1 MLPLEVHSHYS
12 LLRGT
17 LSPKHLCDF
26 LITKG
31 YKQFAIADTNNL
43 YGMVFLYQTA
53 LERGLDMIIG
63 ATLNDYHK
71 HKAVLLVKNDQGYA
85 NLCRLITQRHAD
97 PNFDLMKALIGRL
110 EGLVMLTPDRDLL
123 LSYRSED
130 TYVSLESGSYSL
142 YRWAKAEGLSTVANI
157 PAYMGSARGHQ
168 LHRIMRAIDLNTK
181 LSRLPKD
188 ALIPLDNY
196 LHSRS
201 ETLDVL
207 PFAEDALER
216 TLEVAAK
223 CQWRPPLG
231 NFIFPESDDSR
242 DFQELK
248 NRVYLGAQERYG
260 NMTDRI
266 RDRIEHELQTV
277 KEKHFSNYFLIVEDI
292 VKQSP
297 ITCGRGSAAA
307 SIVAYTLK
315 ITHVDPIKHNLF
327 FERFLSPGRTDPPD
341 IDIDFPWDTRD
352 EVLDYTFQTYG
363 DSHSAMI
370 CNHVTFK
377 ARAAIREVAK
387 VYGLTES
394 EIGIVTKRL
403 SHLWYVTDPF
413 QQLSSN
419 PLLSDLDLQDPWP
432 EIIRNGFYLAG
443 FPRYLSVHPGG
454 VVLTPNEISSYVPIQ
469 RAPKGVQIIQWEK
482 DQAEDYGLV
491 KIDLLGNRSLAVIRD
506 ILADVNEHYGVD
518 IPYWKLNPLEDLRTQ
533 ELIRTAR
540 TMGCFY
546 VESPATRQLLS
557 KMQTGDYE
565 NLVIASSIIRP
576 AANKWIREFVRRLHG
591 GEYDP
596 LHPLLDETLKE
607 TYGIMVYQEDVT
619 RVAMR
624 MAGFDADEGNE
635 LRKVMSKKHKEAK
648 LRDYCHKFVTG
659 ARNNGVADS
668 IIETLWEMIMS
679 FSGYS
684 FCKPHSAS
692 YALVSFKSA
701 YLKAH
706 YPAEFMASVMSN
718 LGGYY
723 STFGYYSEARR
734 LGLKVLLPNIN
745 ASEIRHTGMNDWVQI
760 GFMQLKGIKQTAL
773 EYIIAER
780 ESNGRFTSF
789 ELFLRRMP
797 ELDQAD
803 VRILIKA
810 GCFDGVEGMEA
821 RPRLMWQLYQA
832 RARQQR
838 RDKPVSLLDL
848 NDHDSYYIPDT
859 GSYSLKTM
867 LMHESDVMGF
877 LISRHPLSLYEKLLQ
892 NLAYVRACDLKKYI
906 GKEVPVIGW
915 LITGKVVHTKNDE
928 PMEFISFE
936 DTTAIYETVFFP
948 KVYRQFCRML
958 SNARPYLLRGL
969 VEEDYG
975 AISLTVKHIEFLDKV
990 RIPRQIGPAKPRML
1004 PQATRNVRKALP
1016 PPNSPSH

>member
-1 MLPLEVHSHYS
+1 MIPLEVHSHYS
-12 LLRGT
+12 MLRGT
-17 LSPKHLCDF
+17 LSPRHLCDF
-26 LITKG
+26 LIKKG
-31 YKQFAIADTNNL
+31 YSQFAIADTNNL

-53 LERGLDMIIG
+53 RERGLDMIIG
-63 ATLNDYHK
+63 VTLTDHHK
-71 HKAVLLVKNDQGYA
+71 RKAVLLVKDGQGYA
-85 NLCRLITQRHAD
+85 HLSRLITQRHAEAE
-97 PNFDLMKALIGRL
+97 FDLISALRGRL
-110 EGLVMLTPDRDLL
+110 EGLVMLTPDRTLL
-123 LSYRSED
+123 EAYRGAD
-130 TYVSLESGSYSL
+130 VYVSLESGSYSL
-142 YRWAKAEGLSTVANI
+142 YRWAKAEKLPTVANI

-181 LSRLPKD
+181 LSRLPENE
-188 ALIPLDNY
+188 LIPLDNY
-196 LHSRS
+196 LHSR
-201 ETLDVL
+201 EEALTVL
-207 PFAEDALER
+207 PFAEDAMDR
-216 TLEVAAK
+216 TLEIAAK
-223 CQWRPPLG
+223 CRWRPDLD
-231 NFIFPESDDSR
+231 NFIFPESNDNR
-242 DFQELK
+242 DYQELK
-248 NRVYLGAQERYG
+248 NKVYLGAQERYG
-260 NMTDRI
+260 NITDRV
-266 RDRIEHELQTV
+266 RDRIEHELKTV
-277 KEKHFSNYFLIVEDI
+277 KQKHFSNYFLTVQDI
-292 VKQSP
+292 VAQSP

-307 SIVAYTLK
+307 SIVAYCLK
-315 ITHVDPIKHNLF
+315 ITHVDPIRHNLF
-327 FERFLSPGRTDPPD
+327 FERFLSPGRQDPPD
-341 IDIDFPWDTRD
+341 IDVDFPWDTRD
-352 EVLDYTFQTYG
+352 EVLEYAFRTYG
-363 DSHSAMI
+363 DEHSAMI

-394 EIGIVTKRL
+394 EIGLVTKRL
-403 SHLWYVTDPF
+403 SHLWYVSDPF
-413 QQLSSN
+413 KELANN
-419 PLLSDLDLQDPWP
+419 PLLSDLDLRDPWP

-454 VVLTPNEISSYVPIQ
+454 IVLTPNEISTYVPVQ

-482 DQAEDYGLV
+482 DQAEDFGLV

-518 IPYWKLNPLEDLRTQ
+518 IPYWKLNPLEDLRTR
-533 ELIRTAR
+533 ELIRTAQ

-591 GEYDP
+591 GDYDP

-624 MAGFDADEGNE
+624 LAGFNADEGNE

-648 LRDYCHKFVTG
+648 LRDYCQKFITG
-659 ARNNGVADS
+659 ARKNGVADD

-760 GFMQLKGIKQTAL
+760 GFMQLKGIKQSGL
-773 EYIIAER
+773 EHVVAER

-789 ELFLRRMP
+789 SSFLRRMP
-797 ELDQAD
+797 ELDAAD

-810 GCFDGVEGMEA
+810 GCFDGVEGMAA
-821 RPRLMWQLYQA
+821 RPQLMWQLYQS
-832 RARQQR
+832 RSGHLR
-838 RDKPVSLLDL
+838 RGKPATLLNL
-848 NDHDSYYIPDT
+848 HEQDSYYIPDT
-859 GSYSLKTM
+859 GSYTEKTM
-867 LMHESDVMGF
+867 LIHEADVLGF
-877 LISRHPLSLYEKLLQ
+877 LVSRHPLSLYEKLLRY
-892 NLAYVRACDLKKYI
+892 LSFVRGCDLKDHI
-906 GKEVPVIGW
+906 GREVAVIGW
-915 LITGKVVHTKNDE
+915 LITGKVVHTKDDE

-948 KVYRQFCRML
+948 EVYRKFCRML

-969 VEEDYG
+969 VEEDFG
-975 AISLTVKHIEFLDKV
+975 AISLTVKQIEYLDKV
-990 RIPRQIGPAKPRML
+990 RVPRQLGGQQGQLPRGYDRL
-1004 PQATRNVRKALP
+1004 SLQ
-1016 PPNSPSH
+1016 

>member
-1 MLPLEVHSHYS
+1 MIPLEVHSHYS

-26 LITKG
+26 VVKKG
-31 YKQFAIADTNNL
+31 YTKFAIADTNNL

-53 LERGLDMIIG
+53 LERGLDMIVG
-63 ATLNDYHK
+63 ATLDDAQK
-71 HKAVLLVKNDQGYA
+71 RKSVLLVKDITGYS
-85 NLCRLITQRHAD
+85 NLCRLISQRHAEED
-97 PNFDLMKALIGRL
+97 FDLLKRLTGRL
-110 EGLVMLTPDRDLL
+110 EGLVMLTQDRDLL
-123 LSYRSED
+123 EAYRSRD
-130 TYVSLESGSYSL
+130 VYVSLESGSYSL
-142 YRWAKAEGLSTVANI
+142 YHWAREKGFPTVANI
-157 PAYMGSARGHQ
+157 PAYMGSPRGHQ
-168 LHRIMRAIDLNTK
+168 LHRIMRAINLNTK
-181 LSRLPKD
+181 LSRLPEEE
-188 ALIPLDNY
+188 LIPIDNY
-196 LHSRS
+196 LHSRA

-207 PFAEDALER
+207 PFAEEALDR
-216 TLEVAAK
+216 TREIAEK
-223 CQWRPPLG
+223 CRWRPPLD
-231 NFIFPESDDSR
+231 NFIFPDSNDSR
-242 DFQELK
+242 DYQELK

-260 NMTDRI
+260 NMTDHI
-266 RDRIEHELQTV
+266 RDRIEHELKTV
-277 KEKHFSNYFLIVEDI
+277 KEKRFSNYFLTVQDI

-315 ITHVDPIKHNLF
+315 ITHVDPIRHNLF
-327 FERFLSPGRTDPPD
+327 FERFLSPGRKDPPD
-341 IDIDFPWDTRD
+341 IDVDFPWDTRD
-352 EVLDYTFQTYG
+352 DVLQYTFDTYG

-387 VYGLTES
+387 VHGLTES

-403 SHLWYVTDPF
+403 SHLWYVSDPF
-413 QQLSSN
+413 EELASN
-419 PLLSDLDLQDPWP
+419 PLLSDLDLKDPWP

-443 FPRYLSVHPGG
+443 FPRHLSVHPGG
-454 VVLTPNEISSYVPIQ
+454 VVLTPQEIRSYVPIQ

-482 DQAEDYGLV
+482 DQAEDFGLI

-506 ILADVNEHYGVD
+506 ILADVHEHYGVD

-591 GEYDP
+591 GDYDP
-596 LHPLLDETLKE
+596 LHPLLDQTLKE

-619 RVAMR
+619 KVAMR
-624 MAGFDADEGNE
+624 LAGFSADEGNE

-648 LRDYCHKFVTG
+648 LRDYCEKFVSG
-659 ARNNGVADS
+659 ARKNGVEDS

-706 YPAEFMASVMSN
+706 YPAEFIASVMTN

-734 LGLKVLLPNIN
+734 LGLKVLLPSIN
-745 ASEIRHTGMNDWVQI
+745 NSEIRHTGLNDWVQI
-760 GFMQLKGIKQTAL
+760 GFMQLKGIKRAAL
-773 EYIIAER
+773 EYIVAER
-780 ESNGRFTSF
+780 ESNGRFLSF
-789 ELFLRRMP
+789 ETFLRRMP
-797 ELDQAD
+797 ELDQSD

-810 GCFDGVEGMEA
+810 GAFDGVEGMEA
-821 RPRLMWQLYQA
+821 RPKLMWQLYQA
-832 RARQQR
+832 RASQR
-838 RDKPVSLLDL
+838 RREKPASLLDL
-848 NDHDSYYIPDT
+848 NEQDSYYIPDT
-859 GSYSLKTM
+859 GAYSEKTM
-867 LMHESDVMGF
+867 LIHEADVLGF
-877 LISRHPLSLYEKLLQ
+877 LISRHPLSLYTKLLQ
-892 NLAYVRACDLKKYI
+892 HLSYVQACDLRKYV
-906 GKEVPVIGW
+906 GKEIPVIGW

-948 KVYRQFCRML
+948 EVYRKFCRML
-958 SNARPYLLRGL
+958 SNARPYLLHGL
-969 VEEDYG
+969 VEEDFG

-990 RIPRQIGPAKPRML
+990 KVARQIGR
-1004 PQATRNVRKALP
+1004 PQAKMLHHGSQKTLS
-1016 PPNSPSH
+1016 PPNPKTL

>member
-1 MLPLEVHSHYS
+1 MIPLEVHSHYS

-26 LITKG
+26 MIKKG
-31 YKQFAIADTNNL
+31 YTQFAIADTNNL
-43 YGMVFLYQTA
+43 YGMIFLYQTA
-53 LERGLDMIIG
+53 LERGLDMIVG
-63 ATLNDYHK
+63 ATLDDGQK
-71 HKAVLLVKNDQGYA
+71 RKVVLLVKDITGYS
-85 NLCRLITQRHAD
+85 NLCRLISQRHAEE
-97 PNFDLMKALIGRL
+97 NFDLLKGLTGCL
-110 EGLVMLTPDRDLL
+110 EGLVMLTQNRDLL
-123 LSYRSED
+123 EAYHSKD
-130 TYVSLESGSYSL
+130 VYVSLESGSYSL
-142 YRWAKAEGLSTVANI
+142 YHWARERGFPTIANL
-157 PAYMGSARGHQ
+157 PAYMGSPRGHQ
-168 LHRIMRAIDLNTK
+168 LHRIMRAINLNTK
-181 LSRLPKD
+181 LSRLPEEE
-188 ALIPLDNY
+188 LIPIDNY
-196 LHSRS
+196 LHSRA

-207 PFAEDALER
+207 PFAEEALDR
-216 TLEVAAK
+216 TLEIAAK
-223 CQWRPPLG
+223 CQWRPQLD
-231 NFIFPESDDSR
+231 NFIFPDSNDNR
-242 DFQELK
+242 DYQELK

-266 RDRIEHELQTV
+266 RDRIEHELKTV
-277 KEKHFSNYFLIVEDI
+277 KEKRFSNYFLTVQDI

-315 ITHVDPIKHNLF
+315 ITHVDPIRHNLF
-327 FERFLSPGRTDPPD
+327 FERFLSPGRKDPPD
-341 IDIDFPWDTRD
+341 IDVDFPWDTRD
-352 EVLDYTFQTYG
+352 DILQYTFDTYG

-403 SHLWYVTDPF
+403 SHLWYVSDPF
-413 QQLSSN
+413 EELANN
-419 PLLSDLDLQDPWP
+419 PLLSDLDLKDPWP

-454 VVLTPNEISSYVPIQ
+454 VVLTPQEIRSYVPIQ
-469 RAPKGVQIIQWEK
+469 HAPKGVQIIQWEK
-482 DQAEDYGLV
+482 DQAEDFGLV

-506 ILADVNEHYGVD
+506 ILADVHEHYGVD

-591 GEYDP
+591 GDYDP

-619 RVAMR
+619 KVAMR
-624 MAGFDADEGNE
+624 LAGFNADEGNE

-648 LRDYCHKFVTG
+648 LRDYCEKFVSG
-659 ARNNGVADS
+659 ARRNGVEDS
-668 IIETLWEMIMS
+668 VIETLWEMIMS

-706 YPAEFMASVMSN
+706 YPAEFIASVMTN

-734 LGLKVLLPNIN
+734 LGLKVLLPSIN
-745 ASEIRHTGMNDWVQI
+745 NSEIRHTGMNDWVQI
-760 GFMQLKGIKQTAL
+760 GFMQLKGIKRTAL

-780 ESNGRFTSF
+780 ESNGRFLSF
-789 ELFLRRMP
+789 ESFLRRMP
-797 ELDQAD
+797 ELDQSD

-810 GCFDGVEGMEA
+810 GSFDGVEGMEA
-821 RPRLMWQLYQA
+821 RPSLMWQLYQA
-832 RARQQR
+832 RASQQR
-838 RDKPVSLLDL
+838 RDKPASLLDL
-848 NDHDSYYIPDT
+848 NERDSYYIPDT
-859 GSYSLKTM
+859 GAYSEKTM
-867 LMHESDVMGF
+867 LIHESDVLGF
-877 LISRHPLSLYEKLLQ
+877 LISRHPLSLYARLLQ
-892 NLAYVRACDLKKYI
+892 HLTYVRGCDLRKYI
-906 GKEVPVIGW
+906 GKEVPVVGW

-948 KVYRQFCRML
+948 EVYRKFCRML

-969 VEEDYG
+969 VEEDFG

-990 RIPRQIGPAKPRML
+990 KVSPRIGRPQPKML
-1004 PQATRNVRKALP
+1004 PQTNPKALP
-1016 PPNSPSH
+1016 PPPHRTP

>member
-1 MLPLEVHSHYS
+1 MIPLEVHSHYS

-26 LITKG
+26 MVKKG
-31 YKQFAIADTNNL
+31 FTQFAIADTNNL
-43 YGMVFLYQTA
+43 YGMIFLYQTA
-53 LERGLDMIIG
+53 LERGLDMIVG
-63 ATLNDYHK
+63 ATLDDVRK
-71 HKAVLLVKNDQGYA
+71 RKAVLLVKDTTGYS
-85 NLCRLITQRHAD
+85 NLCRLISQRHAEEG
-97 PNFDLMKALIGRL
+97 FDLLKGLTGRL
-110 EGLVMLTPDRDLL
+110 EGLVMLTRDRDLL
-123 LSYRSED
+123 EAYQSKD
-130 TYVSLESGSYSL
+130 VYVSLQSDSYSL
-142 YRWAKAEGLSTVANI
+142 YHWAREKGFPSVANI
-157 PAYMGSARGHQ
+157 PAYMGSPKGHQ
-168 LHRIMRAIDLNTK
+168 LHRIMRAINLNTK
-181 LSRLPKD
+181 LSRLPE
-188 ALIPLDNY
+188 AELIPIDHY

-207 PFAEDALER
+207 PFAEEALDR
-216 TLEVAAK
+216 TMEIAAK
-223 CQWRPPLG
+223 CQWRPPLD
-231 NFIFPESDDSR
+231 NFIFPDSNDNR
-242 DFQELK
+242 DYQELK

-266 RDRIEHELQTV
+266 RDRIEHELKTV
-277 KEKHFSNYFLIVEDI
+277 KEKRFSNYFLIVQDI

-315 ITHVDPIKHNLF
+315 ITHVDPIRHNLF
-327 FERFLSPGRTDPPD
+327 FERFLSPGRKDPPD
-341 IDIDFPWDTRD
+341 IDVDFPWDTRD
-352 EVLDYTFQTYG
+352 EILQYTFDTYG

-403 SHLWYVTDPF
+403 SHLWYVSDPF
-413 QQLSSN
+413 EELANN
-419 PLLSDLDLQDPWP
+419 PLLSDLDLKDPWP

-443 FPRYLSVHPGG
+443 FPRHLSVHPGG
-454 VVLTPNEISSYVPIQ
+454 VVLTPQEIRNYVPIQ

-482 DQAEDYGLV
+482 DQAEDFGLV

-506 ILADVNEHYGVD
+506 ILADVHEHYGVD

-591 GEYDP
+591 GDYDP

-624 MAGFDADEGNE
+624 LAGFDADEGNE

-648 LRDYCHKFVTG
+648 LRDYCEKFVRG
-659 ARNNGVADS
+659 ARNNGVEDS

-706 YPAEFMASVMSN
+706 YPAEFIASVMTN

-734 LGLKVLLPNIN
+734 LGLKVLLPSIN
-745 ASEIRHTGMNDWVQI
+745 NSEIRHTGLNDWVQI
-760 GFMQLKGIKQTAL
+760 GFMQLKGIKQSAL
-773 EYIIAER
+773 EYIVAER
-780 ESNGRFTSF
+780 ESNGRFLSF
-789 ELFLRRMP
+789 ETFLRRMP
-797 ELDQAD
+797 ELDQSD

-810 GCFDGVEGMEA
+810 GAFDGVEGIEA

-832 RARQQR
+832 RASQQR
-838 RDKPVSLLDL
+838 RDKPASLLDL
-848 NDHDSYYIPDT
+848 NERDSYYIPDT
-859 GSYSLKTM
+859 GAYSEKTM
-867 LMHESDVMGF
+867 LIHEADVLGF
-877 LISRHPLSLYEKLLQ
+877 LISRHPLSLYAKLLQ
-892 NLAYVRACDLKKYI
+892 HLTYVRACDLRKYV
-906 GKEVPVIGW
+906 GKEIPVIGW

-948 KVYRQFCRML
+948 EVYRKFCRML

-969 VEEDYG
+969 VEEDFG
-975 AISLTVKHIEFLDKV
+975 AISLTVRHIEFLDKV
-990 RIPRQIGPAKPRML
+990 KVSPQIGR
-1004 PQATRNVRKALP
+1004 PQSKTLSEGSQKALS
-1016 PPNSPSH
+1016 PPNP

>member
-26 LITKG
+26 LIKKG
-31 YKQFAIADTNNL
+31 YQKFAIADTNNL
-43 YGMVFLYQTA
+43 YGMIYLYQTA

-63 ATLNDYHK
+63 ATLIDTTNR
-71 HKAVLLVKNDQGYA
+71 KAVLLIKNDVGYS
-85 NLCRLITQRHAD
+85 NLSRLITQRHAEKD
-97 PNFDLMKALIGRL
+97 FELSTALAGRL
-110 EGLVMLTPDRDLL
+110 EGLVMITPDRDLL
-123 LSYRSED
+123 ENFKSED
-130 TYVSLESGSYSL
+130 TYVSLEPGSYSL
-142 YRWAKAEGLSTVANI
+142 YCWAREQDLPTVANI
-157 PAYMGSARGHQ
+157 PVFMGSARGHQ
-168 LHRIMRAIDLNTK
+168 LHRIMRAIDLNAK
-181 LSRLPKD
+181 LSRLPD
-188 ALIPLDNY
+188 TELVPLNNY
-196 LHSRS
+196 LHSRK

-207 PFAEDALER
+207 PFAEDALDR
-216 TLEVAAK
+216 THEIAEK
-223 CQWRPPLG
+223 CQWRPNLN
-231 NFIFPESDDSR
+231 NFIFPESNDAHDY
-242 DFQELK
+242 QELK
-248 NRVYLGAQERYG
+248 NKVYLGAQERYG
-260 NMTDRI
+260 TITDRI
-266 RDRIEHELQTV
+266 RDRIEHELKVV
-277 KEKHFSNYFLIVEDI
+277 KEKHFSNYFLIVQDI
-292 VKQSP
+292 VQQSP

-315 ITHVDPIKHNLF
+315 ITHVDPIRHNLF
-327 FERFLSPGRTDPPD
+327 FERFLSPGRKDPPD
-341 IDIDFPWDTRD
+341 IDVDFPWDTRD
-352 EVLDYTFQTYG
+352 DILNYTFQTYG

-377 ARAAIREVAK
+377 ARSAIREVAK
-387 VYGLTES
+387 VYGLTEG

-403 SHLWYVTDPF
+403 SHLWYVSDPF
-413 QQLSSN
+413 HELATN

-454 VVLTPNEISSYVPIQ
+454 VVLTPNEISTYVPIQ

-506 ILADVNEHYGVD
+506 ILADVHIHYGVD

-533 ELIRTAR
+533 ELIRTAS

-557 KMQTGDYE
+557 KMKTGDYE

-591 GEYDP
+591 GDYDP

-619 RVAMR
+619 KVAMR
-624 MAGFDADEGNE
+624 IAGFNADEGNE
-635 LRKVMSKKHKEAK
+635 LRKVMSKKHKAAK
-648 LRDYCHKFVTG
+648 LRDYCDKFVSG
-659 ARNNGVADS
+659 ARRNGISDE

-706 YPAEFMASVMSN
+706 YPAEFIASVMTN

-723 STFGYYSEARR
+723 STFGYFSEARR
-734 LGLKVLLPNIN
+734 LGLKILLPSIN
-745 ASEIRHTGMNDWVQI
+745 VSAIRHTGLNDWVQI
-760 GFMQLKGIKQTAL
+760 GFMQLKGIKRTAL
-773 EYIIAER
+773 DHIVAER
-780 ESNGRFTSF
+780 TANGRFSSF
-789 ELFLRRMP
+789 ESFLSRMP
-797 ELDQAD
+797 ELNQAD

-810 GCFDGVEGMEA
+810 GCFDGVEGIQE
-821 RPRLMWQLYQA
+821 RPRLMWQLFQA
-832 RARQQR
+832 RAQQKQ
-838 RDKPVSLLDL
+838 RDKPASLLDL
-848 NDHDSYYIPDT
+848 NQNDRYYIPET
-859 GSYSLKTM
+859 GAYSEKTM
-867 LMHESDVMGF
+867 LIHEADVLGF
-877 LISRHPLSLYEKLLQ
+877 LISRHPLSLYAGLLKH
-892 NLAYVRACDLKKYI
+892 LAYVRACDMRKYVGREI
-906 GKEVPVIGW
+906 PVIGW
-915 LITGKVVHTKNDE
+915 LITGKVVHTKTDE

-948 KVYRQFCRML
+948 EVYRKFCRML
-958 SNARPYLLRGL
+958 SNVRPYLLRGL
-969 VEEDYG
+969 VEEDFG
-975 AISLTVKHIEFLDKV
+975 AISLTVKQIGFLDKV
-990 RIPRQIGPAKPRML
+990 KIPHQINHPRPRQLPLSQHLLHKP
-1004 PQATRNVRKALP
+1004 T
-1016 PPNSPSH
+1016 

>member
-1 MLPLEVHSHYS
+1 MIPLEVHSHYS

-26 LITKG
+26 LIKKG
-31 YKQFAIADTNNL
+31 YRQFAIADTNNL
-43 YGMVFLYQTA
+43 YGMIYLYQTA
-53 LERGLDMIIG
+53 LARGLDMIVG
-63 ATLNDYHK
+63 ATLNDIHQR
-71 HKAVLLVKNDQGYA
+71 KAVLLVKNTTGYS
-85 NLCRLITQRHAD
+85 NLSRLITQKHAE
-97 PNFDLMKALIGRL
+97 PNFDLLKALAGRL
-110 EGLVMLTPDRDLL
+110 EGLVMITPDRKLL
-123 LSYRSED
+123 QSYRSED
-130 TYVSLESGSYSL
+130 VYVSLEPGSYGL
-142 YRWAKAEGLSTVANI
+142 YRWAKAEGLPGVANI
-157 PAYMGSARGHQ
+157 PVYMGSSRGHQ
-168 LHRIMRAIDLNTK
+168 LHRIMRAIDLNAK
-181 LSRLPKD
+181 LSRLPED
-188 ALIPLDNY
+188 ELIPLNHY
-196 LHSRS
+196 LHSPD
-201 ETLDVL
+201 ETRDVL
-207 PFAEDALER
+207 PFAEDAMER
-216 TLEVAAK
+216 TLEIWDK
-223 CQWRPPLG
+223 CPWRPDLN
-231 NFIFPESDDSR
+231 NFIFPESNDSH

-260 NMTDRI
+260 AITDRI
-266 RDRIEHELQTV
+266 RDRIEHELKTV
-277 KEKHFSNYFLIVEDI
+277 KEKHFSNYFLIVQDI
-292 VKQSP
+292 VQQSP

-315 ITHVDPIKHNLF
+315 ITHVDPIQHNLF
-327 FERFLSPGRTDPPD
+327 FERFLSPGRKDPPD
-341 IDIDFPWDTRD
+341 IDVDFPWDTRD
-352 EVLDYTFQTYG
+352 AILDYTFKTYG

-377 ARAAIREVAK
+377 ARSAIREVAK

-403 SHLWYVTDPF
+403 SHLWYVSDPF
-413 QQLSSN
+413 QELATN
-419 PLLSDLDLQDPWP
+419 PLLSDLDLQEPWL

-454 VVLTPNEISSYVPIQ
+454 VVLTPNEISTYVPIQ

-482 DQAEDYGLV
+482 DQAEDFGLV

-506 ILADVNEHYGVD
+506 ILADVHDHYGVD

-533 ELIRTAR
+533 ELIRTAS

-591 GEYDP
+591 GDYDP

-619 RVAMR
+619 KVAMR
-624 MAGFDADEGNE
+624 LAGFNADEGNE
-635 LRKVMSKKHKEAK
+635 LRKVMSKKHKAAK
-648 LRDYCHKFVTG
+648 LRDYCEKFVTG
-659 ARNNGVADS
+659 ARQNGVADAV
-668 IIETLWEMIMS
+668 IETLWEMIMS

-706 YPAEFMASVMSN
+706 YPAEFIASVMTN

-745 ASEIRHTGMNDWVQI
+745 VSEIRHTGLNDWVQI
-760 GFMQLKGIKQTAL
+760 GFMQLKGIKRTAP
-773 EYIIAER
+773 ECIVNER
-780 ESNGRFTSF
+780 EANGRFTSF
-789 ELFLRRMP
+789 GAFLRRMP

-803 VRILIKA
+803 IRILIKA
-810 GCFDGVEGMEA
+810 GCFDGVEGLEH

-832 RARQQR
+832 RARQQH
-838 RDKPVSLLDL
+838 RDKPASLLEL
-848 NDHDSYYIPDT
+848 NEGDSYYIPDT
-859 GSYSLKTM
+859 GAYSAKTM
-867 LMHESDVMGF
+867 LMHETDVLGF
-877 LISRHPLSLYEKLLQ
+877 LISRHPLSLYEGILRHLT
-892 NLAYVRACDLKKYI
+892 YVRACDLKKYI
-906 GKEVPVIGW
+906 GREVPVIGW
-915 LITGKVVHTKNDE
+915 LITGKVVHTKNSE

-948 KVYRQFCRML
+948 EVYRKFCRML
-958 SNARPYLLRGL
+958 SNVRPYMLRGS

-990 RIPRQIGPAKPRML
+990 HIPRRITHSHPRKL
-1004 PQATRNVRKALP
+1004 QAPTP
-1016 PPNSPSH
+1016 PTPSLRSRHTP

>member
-1 MLPLEVHSHYS
+1 MV
-12 LLRGT
+12 
-17 LSPKHLCDF
+17 K
-26 LITKG
+26 KG
-31 YKQFAIADTNNL
+31 YTQFAIADTNNL
-43 YGMVFLYQTA
+43 YGMIFLYQTA
-53 LERGLDMIIG
+53 LERGLDMIVG
-63 ATLNDYHK
+63 ATIDDPQK
-71 HKAVLLVKNDQGYA
+71 RKAVLLVKDSTGYS
-85 NLCRLITQRHAD
+85 NLCHLISQRHAEES
-97 PNFDLMKALIGRL
+97 FDLLKHFTGRL
-110 EGLVMLTPDRDLL
+110 EGLVMLSQDRDLL
-123 LSYRSED
+123 EAYQSED
-130 TYVSLESGSYSL
+130 VYVSLGSGSYSL
-142 YRWAKAEGLSTVANI
+142 YHWARKKAFPYVANI
-157 PAYMGSARGHQ
+157 PAYMGSPRGHQ
-168 LHRIMRAIDLNTK
+168 LHRIMRAISLNTK
-181 LSRLPKD
+181 LSRLPEEE
-188 ALIPLDNY
+188 LIPLDNY
-196 LHSRS
+196 LHSRA

-207 PFAEDALER
+207 PYAEEALDC
-216 TLEVAAK
+216 TLEIAAK
-223 CQWRPPLG
+223 CQWRPPLD
-231 NFIFPESDDSR
+231 NFIFPDSNNSR
-242 DFQELK
+242 DYQELK

-260 NMTDRI
+260 NITDRI
-266 RDRIEHELQTV
+266 RDRIEHELKTV
-277 KEKHFSNYFLIVEDI
+277 KEKRFSNYFLTVQDI
-292 VKQSP
+292 VQQSP

-315 ITHVDPIKHNLF
+315 ITHVDPIRHNLF
-327 FERFLSPGRTDPPD
+327 FERFLSPGRKDPPD
-341 IDIDFPWDTRD
+341 IDVDFPWDTRD
-352 EVLDYTFQTYG
+352 DILQYTFDTYG

-387 VYGLTES
+387 VYGLVES

-403 SHLWYVTDPF
+403 SHLWYVSDPF
-413 QQLSSN
+413 EELATN
-419 PLLSDLDLQDPWP
+419 PLLSDLDLKDPWP

-443 FPRYLSVHPGG
+443 FPRHLSVHPGG
-454 VVLTPNEISSYVPIQ
+454 VVLTPQEIRNYVPIQ

-482 DQAEDYGLV
+482 DQAEDFGLI

-506 ILADVNEHYGVD
+506 ILADVHEHYGVD

-565 NLVIASSIIRP
+565 NLIIASSIIRP

-591 GEYDP
+591 GDYDP

-619 RVAMR
+619 KVAMR
-624 MAGFDADEGNE
+624 LAGFNADEGNE
-635 LRKVMSKKHKEAK
+635 LRKVMSKKHKAAK
-648 LRDYCHKFVTG
+648 LRDYCEKFVRG
-659 ARNNGVADS
+659 ARKNGVADS

-706 YPAEFMASVMSN
+706 YPAEFIASVMTN

-734 LGLKVLLPNIN
+734 LGLKVLLPSIN
-745 ASEIRHTGMNDWVQI
+745 NSEIRHTGLNDWVQI
-760 GFMQLKGIKQTAL
+760 GFMQLKGIKRTAL

-780 ESNGRFTSF
+780 ETNGRFLSF
-789 ELFLRRMP
+789 ETFLKRMP
-797 ELDQAD
+797 ELDQSD

-810 GCFDGVEGMEA
+810 GCFDGVEGLEA
-821 RPRLMWQLYQA
+821 RPSLMWQLYQA
-832 RARQQR
+832 RASQQR
-838 RDKPVSLLDL
+838 RDKPASLLDL
-848 NDHDSYYIPDT
+848 NERDSYYIPDT
-859 GSYSLKTM
+859 GAYSEKTM
-867 LMHESDVMGF
+867 LIHEADALGF
-877 LISRHPLSLYEKLLQ
+877 LISRHPLALYAKLLQ
-892 NLAYVRACDLKKYI
+892 HLTYVRACDLRKYV

-948 KVYRQFCRML
+948 EVYRKFCRML

-969 VEEDYG
+969 VEEDFG
-975 AISLTVKHIEFLDKV
+975 AISLTVRHIDFLDKV
-990 RIPRQIGPAKPRML
+990 KPARQIGKTQPL
-1004 PQATRNVRKALP
+1004 LLTTNNQGF
-1016 PPNSPSH
+1016 

>member
-1 MLPLEVHSHYS
+1 MIPLEVHSHYS

-26 LITKG
+26 MIRKG
-31 YKQFAIADTNNL
+31 YQQFAIADTNNL
-43 YGMVFLYQTA
+43 YGMIFLYQA
-53 LERGLDMIIG
+53 VLERGLDMIIG
-63 ATLNDYHK
+63 ATLDDASK
-71 HKAVLLVKNDQGYA
+71 RKAVLLIKDDTGYS
-85 NLCRLITQRHAD
+85 NLCRLITQRHND
-97 PNFDLMKALIGRL
+97 EDFTLPKALTGRL
-110 EGLVMLTPDRDLL
+110 EGLVMITPDRELL
-123 LSYRSED
+123 QAYRSED
-130 TYVSLESGSYSL
+130 VYVSLEPGSYSQ
-142 YRWAKAEGLSTVANI
+142 YRWAREEGVTPVANI
-157 PAYMGSARGHQ
+157 PVYMGSSRGHQ
-168 LHRIMRAIDLNTK
+168 LHRIMRAIHLNTK
-181 LSRLPKD
+181 LSRLPQD
-188 ALIPLDNY
+188 ELIPLDYY
-196 LHSRS
+196 LHNRS

-207 PFAEDALER
+207 PFAEEALDR
-216 TLEVAAK
+216 TLEIAAK
-223 CQWRPPLG
+223 CLWRPPLD
-231 NFIFPESDDSR
+231 NFIFPESNDSR
-242 DFQELK
+242 DYQELK
-248 NRVYLGAQERYG
+248 NRVYIGVQERYG
-260 NMTDRI
+260 TITDRV
-266 RDRIEHELQTV
+266 RDRVEHELKTV
-277 KEKHFSNYFLIVEDI
+277 KEKHFSNYFLTVQDI
-292 VKQSP
+292 VQQSP

-307 SIVAYTLK
+307 SIVAYALK
-315 ITHVDPIKHNLF
+315 ITHVDPIRHNLF
-327 FERFLSPGRTDPPD
+327 FERFLSPGRKDPPD
-341 IDIDFPWDTRD
+341 IDVDFPWDTRD
-352 EVLDYTFQTYG
+352 DVLNYTFETYG

-403 SHLWYVTDPF
+403 SHLWYVSDPF
-413 QQLSSN
+413 EELATN

-432 EIIRNGFYLAG
+432 EVIRNGFYLAG
-443 FPRYLSVHPGG
+443 FPHYLSVHPGG

-482 DQAEDYGLV
+482 DQTEDFGLV

-506 ILADVNEHYGVD
+506 ILADVHEHYGVD

-533 ELIRTAR
+533 ELIRTAC

-624 MAGFDADEGNE
+624 LAGFNADEGNE

-648 LRDYCHKFVTG
+648 LRDYCEKFVSG
-659 ARNNGVADS
+659 ARKNGVSDD

-706 YPAEFMASVMSN
+706 YPAEFMASVMTN

-734 LGLKVLLPNIN
+734 LGLKVLLPSIN
-745 ASEIRHTGMNDWVQI
+745 NSEIRHTGLNDWVQI
-760 GFMQLKGIKQTAL
+760 GFMQLKGIKRAAL
-773 EYIIAER
+773 EYIVADR
-780 ESNGRFTSF
+780 ETNGRFTSF
-789 ELFLRRMP
+789 ESFLRRMP
-797 ELDQAD
+797 ELDQSD
-803 VRILIKA
+803 IRILIKA

-821 RPRLMWQLYQA
+821 RPSLMWQLYQA
-832 RARQQR
+832 RAGQQR
-838 RDKPVSLLDL
+838 RGKPASLLDL
-848 NDHDSYYIPDT
+848 NERDSYYIPDT
-859 GSYSLKTM
+859 GGYTEKTM
-867 LMHESDVMGF
+867 LIHEADVLGF
-877 LISRHPLSLYEKLLQ
+877 LISRHPLSLYAKLLRH
-892 NLAYVRACDLKKYI
+892 LSYVRACDLRKYV
-906 GKEVPVIGW
+906 GREVPVIGW

-948 KVYRQFCRML
+948 EVYRKFCRML

-975 AISLTVKHIEFLDKV
+975 AISLTVRHIEFLDKV
-990 RIPRQIGPAKPRML
+990 RPSRRIGQPGRKML
-1004 PQATRNVRKALP
+1004 PLDSKHHIKALP
-1016 PPNSPSH
+1016 PPAS

>member
-1 MLPLEVHSHYS
+1 MIPLEVHSHYS

-26 LITKG
+26 LIKKG
-31 YKQFAIADTNNL
+31 YTRFAIADTNNL
-43 YGMVFLYQTA
+43 YGMIFLYQMA
-53 LERGLDMIIG
+53 RERGLDMIIG
-63 ATLNDYHK
+63 ATLNDIHK
-71 HKAVLLVKNDQGYA
+71 RKAVLLVKDGQGYS
-85 NLCRLITQRHAD
+85 NLTRLITQRHAEAE
-97 PNFDLMKALIGRL
+97 FDLKLALNGRL
-110 EGLVMLTPDRDLL
+110 EGLVMLTPDRTLL
-123 LSYRSED
+123 EAYRGD
-130 TYVSLESGSYSL
+130 DVYVSLESGSYSL
-142 YRWAKAEGLSTVANI
+142 YRWARAEKLPMAANI

-181 LSRLPKD
+181 LSRLPEEE
-188 ALIPLDNY
+188 LIPLDNY
-196 LHSRS
+196 LHSRE
-201 ETLDVL
+201 ETLAVL
-207 PFAEDALER
+207 PFAEDAMDR
-216 TLEVAAK
+216 TLEIAEK
-223 CQWRPPLG
+223 CPWRPDLN
-231 NFIFPESDDSR
+231 NFIFPESNDSR
-242 DFQELK
+242 DYQKLK
-248 NRVYLGAQERYG
+248 NKVYLGAQERYG
-260 NMTDRI
+260 NITDRV
-266 RDRIEHELQTV
+266 RDRIEHELKTV
-277 KEKHFSNYFLIVEDI
+277 KQKHFSNYFLTVQDI
-292 VKQSP
+292 VAQSP

-307 SIVAYTLK
+307 SIVAYCLK
-315 ITHVDPIKHNLF
+315 ITHVDPIRHNLF
-327 FERFLSPGRTDPPD
+327 FERFLSPGRQDPPD
-341 IDIDFPWDTRD
+341 IDVDFPWDTRD
-352 EVLDYTFQTYG
+352 EILNYAFETYG
-363 DSHSAMI
+363 DEHSAMI

-394 EIGIVTKRL
+394 EIGMVTKRL

-413 QQLSSN
+413 KELANN
-419 PLLSDLDLQDPWP
+419 PLLSDLDLRDPWP

-482 DQAEDYGLV
+482 DQAEDFGLV

-506 ILADVNEHYGVD
+506 ILADVDEHYGVD

-533 ELIRTAR
+533 ELIRTAS

-591 GEYDP
+591 GDYDP

-619 RVAMR
+619 KVAMR
-624 MAGFDADEGNE
+624 LAGFNADEGNE

-648 LRDYCHKFVTG
+648 LRDYCQKFVSG
-659 ARNNGVADS
+659 ARRNGVADD

-706 YPAEFMASVMSN
+706 YPAEFMASVMTN

-723 STFGYYSEARR
+723 SSFGYYSEARR

-760 GFMQLKGIKQTAL
+760 GFMQLKGIKQSGL
-773 EYIIAER
+773 EHVVAER

-789 ELFLRRMP
+789 TLFLRRMP
-797 ELDQAD
+797 ELDAAD
-803 VRILIKA
+803 IRILIKA
-810 GCFDGVEGMEA
+810 GCFDGVEGLEA
-821 RPRLMWQLYQA
+821 RPSLMWQLYQS
-832 RARQQR
+832 RSGQLR
-838 RDKPVSLLDL
+838 RGKPASLLDL
-848 NDHDSYYIPDT
+848 NEQDSYYIPDT
-859 GSYSLKTM
+859 GSYTEKTM
-867 LMHESDVMGF
+867 LIHESDVLGF
-877 LISRHPLSLYEKLLQ
+877 LISRHPLSLYAKLLQ
-892 NLAYVRACDLKKYI
+892 HLSYVRACDLKQHVGREI
-906 GKEVPVIGW
+906 PVIGW
-915 LITGKVVHTKNDE
+915 LITGKVVHTKDDE

-948 KVYRQFCRML
+948 EVYRKFCRML
-958 SNARPYLLRGL
+958 SNARPYLLRGV
-969 VEEDYG
+969 VEEDFG
-975 AISLTVKHIEFLDKV
+975 AISLTVKHIEYLDKV
-990 RIPRQIGPAKPRML
+990 RIPRQLARQQRELQPGS
-1004 PQATRNVRKALP
+1004 PQLNAGRR
-1016 PPNSPSH
+1016 

>member
-1 MLPLEVHSHYS
+1 MIPLEVHSHYS

-26 LITKG
+26 MIKKG
-31 YKQFAIADTNNL
+31 YTQFAIADTNNL
-43 YGMVFLYQTA
+43 YGMIFLYQTA
-53 LERGLDMIIG
+53 LERGLDMIVG
-63 ATLNDYHK
+63 ATLDDAQK
-71 HKAVLLVKNDQGYA
+71 RKAVLLVKNITGYS
-85 NLCRLITQRHAD
+85 NLCRLISQRHDAEES
-97 PNFDLMKALIGRL
+97 FDLLKHLTGRL
-110 EGLVMLTPDRDLL
+110 EGLVMLTQSRDLL
-123 LSYRSED
+123 EAYQSED
-130 TYVSLESGSYSL
+130 VYVSLKSGSYSL
-142 YRWAKAEGLSTVANI
+142 YHWAREKGFPCVANI
-157 PAYMGSARGHQ
+157 PAYMGSPRGHQ
-168 LHRIMRAIDLNTK
+168 LHRIMRAINLNTK
-181 LSRLPKD
+181 LSRLPEEE
-188 ALIPLDNY
+188 LIPTDNY
-196 LHSRS
+196 LHSPA

-207 PFAEDALER
+207 PFAEEALDR
-216 TLEVAAK
+216 TMEIAAK
-223 CQWRPPLG
+223 CQWRPPLD
-231 NFIFPESDDSR
+231 NFIFPDSNDSR
-242 DFQELK
+242 DYQELK

-266 RDRIEHELQTV
+266 RDRIEHELKTV
-277 KEKHFSNYFLIVEDI
+277 KEKRFSNYFLTVQDI

-315 ITHVDPIKHNLF
+315 ITHVDPIRHNLF
-327 FERFLSPGRTDPPD
+327 FERFLSPGRKDPPD
-341 IDIDFPWDTRD
+341 IDVDFPWDTRD
-352 EVLDYTFQTYG
+352 ELLQYTFDTYG

-403 SHLWYVTDPF
+403 SHLWYVSDPF
-413 QQLSSN
+413 EELATN
-419 PLLSDLDLQDPWP
+419 PLLSDLDLKDPWP

-443 FPRYLSVHPGG
+443 FPRHLSVHPGG
-454 VVLTPNEISSYVPIQ
+454 VVLTPHEIRSYVPIQ

-482 DQAEDYGLV
+482 DQAEDFGLI

-506 ILADVNEHYGVD
+506 ILADVHEHYGVD

-591 GEYDP
+591 GDYDP

-624 MAGFDADEGNE
+624 LAGFDADEGNE

-648 LRDYCHKFVTG
+648 LRDYCEKFVNG
-659 ARNNGVADS
+659 ARENGVEDS

-706 YPAEFMASVMSN
+706 YPAEFIASVMTN

-734 LGLKVLLPNIN
+734 LGLKVLLPSIN
-745 ASEIRHTGMNDWVQI
+745 NSEIRHTGLNDWVQI
-760 GFMQLKGIKQTAL
+760 GFMQLKGIKRTAL
-773 EYIIAER
+773 EYIVAER
-780 ESNGRFTSF
+780 ETNGRFRSF
-789 ELFLRRMP
+789 ESFLRRMP
-797 ELDQAD
+797 ELDQSD

-810 GCFDGVEGMEA
+810 GSFDGVEGIEA
-821 RPRLMWQLYQA
+821 RPGLMWQLYQA
-832 RARQQR
+832 RASQQR
-838 RDKPVSLLDL
+838 RDKPASLLDL
-848 NDHDSYYIPDT
+848 NERDSYYIPDT
-859 GSYSLKTM
+859 GAYSEKTM
-867 LMHESDVMGF
+867 LIHEADVLGF
-877 LISRHPLSLYEKLLQ
+877 LISRHPLSLYAKLLQ
-892 NLAYVRACDLKKYI
+892 HLAYVRACDLRKYV
-906 GKEVPVIGW
+906 GKEIPVIGW

-948 KVYRQFCRML
+948 EVYRKFCRML

-969 VEEDYG
+969 VEEDFG

-990 RIPRQIGPAKPRML
+990 KPSRQIGKTQPIML
-1004 PQATRNVRKALP
+1004 IANNKGF
-1016 PPNSPSH
+1016 

>member
-1 MLPLEVHSHYS
+1 MIPLEVHSHYS

-26 LITKG
+26 MIKKG
-31 YKQFAIADTNNL
+31 HTCFAIADTNNL
-43 YGMVFLYQTA
+43 YGMIFLYQTA
-53 LERGLDMIIG
+53 LERGLDMIVG
-63 ATLNDYHK
+63 ATLDDTQNHR
-71 HKAVLLVKNDQGYA
+71 AVLLVKDTTGYS
-85 NLCRLITQRHAD
+85 NLCRLISYRHTETG
-97 PNFDLMKALIGRL
+97 FDLLKHLSGRL
-110 EGLVMLTPDRDLL
+110 EGLVMLTQDHELL
-123 LSYRSED
+123 ENYQSED
-130 TYVSLESGSYSL
+130 VYVSLSSGSYGL
-142 YRWAKAEGLSTVANI
+142 YQWARDEGLPYVANI
-157 PAYMGSARGHQ
+157 PAYMGSPRGHH

-181 LSRLPKD
+181 LSRLPE
-188 ALIPLDNY
+188 AELTSMNHY

-201 ETLDVL
+201 EALQVL
-207 PFAEDALER
+207 PFAEEALER
-216 TLEVAAK
+216 TREIASK
-223 CQWRPPLG
+223 CQWRPPLD
-231 NFIFPESDDSR
+231 NFIFPESNEDR
-242 DFQELK
+242 DYQNLK
-248 NRVYLGAQERYG
+248 NQVYLGAQERYG
-260 NMTDRI
+260 NITDRV
-266 RDRIEHELQTV
+266 RDRIEHELKTV
-277 KEKHFSNYFLIVEDI
+277 KEKRFSNYFLTVQNIVQ
-292 VKQSP
+292 QSP

-315 ITHVDPIKHNLF
+315 ITHVDPIRHNLF

-341 IDIDFPWDTRD
+341 IDVDFPWDTRD
-352 EVLDYTFQTYG
+352 DILQYTFDTYG

-387 VYGLTES
+387 VYGLTDS
-394 EIGIVTKRL
+394 EISTVTKRL
-403 SHLWYVTDPF
+403 SHLWYVSDPF
-413 QQLSSN
+413 EELANN
-419 PLLSDLDLQDPWP
+419 PLLSDLELKEPWP

-443 FPRYLSVHPGG
+443 FPRHLSVHPGG
-454 VVLTPNEISSYVPIQ
+454 VVLTPQEIRGYVPVQ

-482 DQAEDYGLV
+482 DQAEDFGLI

-506 ILADVNEHYGVD
+506 ILVDIYEHYGVD

-533 ELIRTAR
+533 ELIRTAQ

-591 GEYDP
+591 GDYDP

-624 MAGFDADEGNE
+624 LAGFNADEGNE

-648 LRDYCHKFVTG
+648 LRDYCEKFIQG
-659 ARNNGVADS
+659 ARKNGVEDHV
-668 IIETLWEMIMS
+668 IETLWEMIMS

-706 YPAEFMASVMSN
+706 YPAEFIASVMTN

-734 LGLKVLLPNIN
+734 MGLKILLPSIN
-745 ASEIRHTGMNDWVQI
+745 NSEIRHTGMNDWVQI
-760 GFMQLKGIKQTAL
+760 GFMQLKGIKRNAL
-773 EYIIAER
+773 EHLVAER
-780 ESNGRFTSF
+780 ETNGRFRSF
-789 ELFLRRMP
+789 EGFLRRMP
-797 ELDQAD
+797 ELDQSD

-821 RPRLMWQLYQA
+821 RPGLMWQLYQS

-838 RDKPVSLLDL
+838 RNKPASLLDL
-848 NDHDSYYIPDT
+848 NERDSYYVPET
-859 GSYSLKTM
+859 GAYSERTM
-867 LMHESDVMGF
+867 LIHEADVLGF
-877 LISRHPLSLYEKLLQ
+877 LISRHPLSLYTSVLKHLV
-892 NLAYVRACDLKKYI
+892 YVQAIHLDQYI
-906 GKEVPVIGW
+906 GKEIPVIGW
-915 LITGKVVHTKNDE
+915 LITGKVVHTKTDE

-948 KVYRQFCRML
+948 EVYRKFCRML
-958 SNARPYLLRGL
+958 SNVRPYLLRGL

-990 RIPRQIGPAKPRML
+990 NTSSRIGSLERNMMPGSKPRSL
-1004 PQATRNVRKALP
+1004 SSRG
-1016 PPNSPSH
+1016 S

>member
-1 MLPLEVHSHYS
+1 MIPLEVHSHYS

-26 LITKG
+26 MIKKG
-31 YKQFAIADTNNL
+31 YTQFAIADTNNL
-43 YGMVFLYQTA
+43 YGMIFLYQTA
-53 LERGLDMIIG
+53 LERGLDMIVG
-63 ATLNDYHK
+63 ATLDDGQK
-71 HKAVLLVKNDQGYA
+71 RKVVLLVKDITGYS
-85 NLCRLITQRHAD
+85 NLCRLISQRHAEEK
-97 PNFDLMKALIGRL
+97 FDLLKGLTGRL
-110 EGLVMLTPDRDLL
+110 EGLVMLTRDRDLL
-123 LSYRSED
+123 EVYQSKD
-130 TYVSLESGSYSL
+130 VYVSLESGSYSL
-142 YRWAKAEGLSTVANI
+142 YHWAREKGFPTVANL
-157 PAYMGSARGHQ
+157 PAYMGSPRGHQ
-168 LHRIMRAIDLNTK
+168 LHRIMRAINLNTK
-181 LSRLPKD
+181 LSRLPEEE
-188 ALIPLDNY
+188 LIPIDNY
-196 LHSRS
+196 LHSRA

-207 PFAEDALER
+207 PFAEEALDR
-216 TLEVAAK
+216 TLEIAAK
-223 CQWRPPLG
+223 CQWRPQLD
-231 NFIFPESDDSR
+231 NFIFPDSNDNR
-242 DFQELK
+242 DYQELK

-260 NMTDRI
+260 NMTDSI
-266 RDRIEHELQTV
+266 RDRIEHELKTV
-277 KEKHFSNYFLIVEDI
+277 KEKRFSNYFLTVQDI

-315 ITHVDPIKHNLF
+315 ITHVDPIRHNLF
-327 FERFLSPGRTDPPD
+327 FERFLSPGRKDPPD
-341 IDIDFPWDTRD
+341 IDVDFPWDTRD
-352 EVLDYTFQTYG
+352 DILQYTFDTYG

-403 SHLWYVTDPF
+403 SHLWYVSDPF
-413 QQLSSN
+413 EELANN
-419 PLLSDLDLQDPWP
+419 PLLSDLDLKDPWP

-454 VVLTPNEISSYVPIQ
+454 VVLTPQEIRSYVPIQ

-482 DQAEDYGLV
+482 DQAEDFGLV

-506 ILADVNEHYGVD
+506 ILADVYEHYGVD

-557 KMQTGDYE
+557 KMQTGDYD

-591 GEYDP
+591 GDYDP

-619 RVAMR
+619 KVAMR
-624 MAGFDADEGNE
+624 LAGFNADEGNE

-648 LRDYCHKFVTG
+648 LRDYCEKFVSG
-659 ARNNGVADS
+659 ARRNGVEDNV
-668 IIETLWEMIMS
+668 IETLWEMIMS

-706 YPAEFMASVMSN
+706 YPAEFIASVMTN

-734 LGLKVLLPNIN
+734 LGLKVLLPSIN
-745 ASEIRHTGMNDWVQI
+745 NSEIRHTGMNDWVQI
-760 GFMQLKGIKQTAL
+760 GFMQLKGIKRTAL

-780 ESNGRFTSF
+780 ESNGRFLSF
-789 ELFLRRMP
+789 ESFLRRMP
-797 ELDQAD
+797 ELDQSD

-810 GCFDGVEGMEA
+810 GSFDGVEGMEA
-821 RPRLMWQLYQA
+821 RPSLMWQLYQA
-832 RARQQR
+832 RASQQR
-838 RDKPVSLLDL
+838 RDKPASLLDL
-848 NDHDSYYIPDT
+848 NERDSYYIPET
-859 GSYSLKTM
+859 GAYSEKTM
-867 LMHESDVMGF
+867 LIHESDVLGF
-877 LISRHPLSLYEKLLQ
+877 LISRHPLSLYARLLQ
-892 NLAYVRACDLKKYI
+892 HLTYVRGCDLRKYI
-906 GKEVPVIGW
+906 GKEVPVVGW

-948 KVYRQFCRML
+948 EVYRKFCRML

-969 VEEDYG
+969 VEEDFG

-990 RIPRQIGPAKPRML
+990 KVSPRIGRPQPKML
-1004 PQATRNVRKALP
+1004 PQPNPKALP
-1016 PPNSPSH
+1016 PPTPRTQ

>member
-1 MLPLEVHSHYS
+1 MIPLEVHSHYS

-26 LITKG
+26 VIKKG

-43 YGMVFLYQTA
+43 YGMIFLYQTA
-53 LERGLDMIIG
+53 VERGLDMIVG
-63 ATLNDYHK
+63 ATLDDSQK
-71 HKAVLLVKNDQGYA
+71 HKVVLLVKDITGYS
-85 NLCRLITQRHAD
+85 NLCRLISQRHAEKD
-97 PNFDLMKALIGRL
+97 FDLLKHLAGRL
-110 EGLVMLTPDRDLL
+110 EGLVMLTQCRDLL
-123 LSYRSED
+123 EAYQSED
-130 TYVSLESGSYSL
+130 VYVSLESGSYSL
-142 YRWAKAEGLSTVANI
+142 YRWARKQGFPYVANI
-157 PAYMGSARGHQ
+157 PAYMGSSRGHQ

-181 LSRLPKD
+181 LSRLPEEE
-188 ALIPLDNY
+188 LIPLDNY
-196 LHSRS
+196 LHSRE

-207 PFAEDALER
+207 PFAEEALDR
-216 TLEVAAK
+216 TEEIAKK
-223 CQWRPPLG
+223 CQWRPPLD
-231 NFIFPESDDSR
+231 NFIFPDSNDWK
-242 DFQELK
+242 DFQTLK
-248 NRVYLGAQERYG
+248 NKVYLGAQERYG
-260 NMTDRI
+260 NITDRI
-266 RDRIEHELQTV
+266 RDRIEHELKTV
-277 KEKHFSNYFLIVEDI
+277 KEKRFANYFLTVQDI
-292 VKQSP
+292 VQQSP

-315 ITHVDPIKHNLF
+315 ITHVDPIRHNLF
-327 FERFLSPGRTDPPD
+327 FERFLSPGRKDPPD
-341 IDIDFPWDTRD
+341 IDVDFPWDTRD
-352 EVLDYTFQTYG
+352 DILQYTFDTYG

-387 VYGLTES
+387 VYGLVES

-413 QQLSSN
+413 KELATN
-419 PLLSDLDLQDPWP
+419 PLLSDLDLKDPWP

-443 FPRYLSVHPGG
+443 FPRHLSVHPGG
-454 VVLTPNEISSYVPIQ
+454 VVLTPQEIRSYVPIQ

-482 DQAEDYGLV
+482 DQAEDFGLV

-506 ILADVNEHYGVD
+506 ILTDIHEHYGVD

-557 KMQTGDYE
+557 KMHTGDYE

-591 GEYDP
+591 GDYDP

-619 RVAMR
+619 KVAMR
-624 MAGFDADEGNE
+624 LAGFNADEGNE

-648 LRDYCHKFVTG
+648 LRDYCEKFVTG
-659 ARNNGVADS
+659 ARKNGVEDS
-668 IIETLWEMIMS
+668 VIETLWEMIMS

-706 YPAEFMASVMSN
+706 YPAEFIASVMTN

-734 LGLKVLLPNIN
+734 LGLKVLLPSIN
-745 ASEIRHTGMNDWVQI
+745 NSEIRHTGLNDWVQI
-760 GFMQLKGIKQTAL
+760 GFMQLKGIKKTAL
-773 EYIIAER
+773 EHIVIER
-780 ESNGRFTSF
+780 ETNGRFRSF
-789 ELFLRRMP
+789 EGFLRRMP
-797 ELDQAD
+797 ELDQSD

-832 RARQQR
+832 RAKQQR
-838 RDKPVSLLDL
+838 RGKPASLLDL
-848 NDHDSYYIPDT
+848 NERDSYYIPDVGAYT
-859 GSYSLKTM
+859 EKTM
-867 LMHESDVMGF
+867 LIHESDALGF
-877 LISRHPLSLYEKLLQ
+877 LISRHPLSLYAGLLKH
-892 NLAYVRACDLKKYI
+892 LSYVRACDLKQYV
-906 GKEVPVIGW
+906 GREVPVIGW
-915 LITGKVVHTKNDE
+915 LITGKVVHTKDDE

-948 KVYRQFCRML
+948 EVYRKFCRML
-958 SNARPYLLRGL
+958 SNARPYMLRGL
-969 VEEDYG
+969 VEEDFG

-990 RIPRQIGPAKPRML
+990 KLSRQIARPQPKML
-1004 PQATRNVRKALP
+1004 PQSNSKSLPTRNPTR
-1016 PPNSPSH
+1016 

>member
-1 MLPLEVHSHYS
+1 MIPLEVHSHYS

-26 LITKG
+26 LTKKG
-31 YKQFAIADTNNL
+31 YRQFAIADTNNL
-43 YGMVFLYQTA
+43 YGMIYLYQTA
-53 LERGLDMIIG
+53 LEHGLDMIVG
-63 ATLNDYHK
+63 ATLDDVNQR
-71 HKAVLLVKNDQGYA
+71 KAVLLVKNMTGYS
-85 NLCRLITQRHAD
+85 NLSRLITQRHAEQ
-97 PNFDLMKALIGRL
+97 PFDLPKALVGRL
-110 EGLVMLTPDRDLL
+110 EGLVLITPDRDLL
-123 LSYRSED
+123 QSYRSED
-130 TYVSLESGSYSL
+130 TYVSLEPGSYSL
-142 YRWAKAEGLSTVANI
+142 YRWAKEEGLATVANI
-157 PAYMGSARGHQ
+157 PVYMGSSRGHQ
-168 LHRIMRAIDLNTK
+168 LHRIMRAIDLNAK
-181 LSRLPKD
+181 LSRLPETE
-188 ALIPLDNY
+188 LVPLNNY
-196 LHSRS
+196 LHNRQ

-207 PFAEDALER
+207 PFAEDAMER
-216 TLEVAAK
+216 TQEVAAK
-223 CQWRPPLG
+223 CQWRPDLN
-231 NFIFPESDDSR
+231 NFIFPESNDSR

-260 NMTDRI
+260 TITDRI
-266 RDRIEHELQTV
+266 RNRIEHELKTV
-277 KEKHFSNYFLIVEDI
+277 KAKHFSNYFLIVQDI
-292 VKQSP
+292 VQQSP

-307 SIVAYTLK
+307 SIVAYALK
-315 ITHVDPIKHNLF
+315 ITHVDPIQHNLF
-327 FERFLSPGRTDPPD
+327 FERFLSPGRKDPPD
-341 IDIDFPWDTRD
+341 IDVDFPWDTRD
-352 EVLDYTFQTYG
+352 DILNYTFKTYG
-363 DSHSAMI
+363 HSHSAMI

-377 ARAAIREVAK
+377 ARSAIREVAK

-403 SHLWYVTDPF
+403 SHLWYVSDPF
-413 QQLSSN
+413 HELATN
-419 PLLSDLDLQDPWP
+419 PLLSDLDLQKPWP
-432 EIIRNGFYLAG
+432 EIIRNGFYLSG

-454 VVLTPNEISSYVPIQ
+454 VVLTPNEISTYVPIQ

-482 DQAEDYGLV
+482 DQAEDFGLV

-506 ILADVNEHYGVD
+506 ILADVHEHYGVD
-518 IPYWKLNPLEDLRTQ
+518 IPYWKLNPLEDLRTR

-591 GEYDP
+591 GDYAP

-619 RVAMR
+619 KVAMR
-624 MAGFDADEGNE
+624 LAGFNADEGNE
-635 LRKVMSKKHKEAK
+635 LRKVMSKKHKAAK
-648 LRDYCHKFVTG
+648 LRDYCAKFVSG
-659 ARNNGVADS
+659 ARRNGVSDS
-668 IIETLWEMIMS
+668 VIETLWEMIMS

-706 YPAEFMASVMSN
+706 YPAEFIASVMTN

-745 ASEIRHTGMNDWVQI
+745 TSEIRHTGLNDWVQI
-760 GFMQLKGIKQTAL
+760 GFMQLKGVKRTAL
-773 EYIIAER
+773 DLLIAER
-780 ESNGRFTSF
+780 EARGRFTSF

-803 VRILIKA
+803 VRIFIKA
-810 GCFDGVEGMEA
+810 GCFDGVEGLEN
-821 RPRLMWQLYQA
+821 RPQLMWQLYQA
-832 RARQQR
+832 RACQQR
-838 RDKPVSLLDL
+838 REKPTSLLEL
-848 NDHDSYYIPDT
+848 NERDSYYIPDT
-859 GSYSLKTM
+859 GAYSEKTM
-867 LMHESDVMGF
+867 LMHETDVLGF
-877 LISRHPLSLYEKLLQ
+877 LISRHPLSLYQGLLRH
-892 NLAYVRACDLKKYI
+892 LAYVRACDLKKYI
-906 GKEVPVIGW
+906 GREVPVIGW
-915 LITGKVVHTKNDE
+915 LITGKVVHTKNNE

-948 KVYRQFCRML
+948 EVYRKFCRML
-958 SNARPYLLRGL
+958 SNVRPYLLHGL

-975 AISLTVKHIEFLDKV
+975 AISLTVKQIEYLDKV
-990 RIPRQIGPAKPRML
+990 NIPRQVNRPR
-1004 PQATRNVRKALP
+1004 PQQLQSGHA
-1016 PPNSPSH
+1016 

>member
-1 MLPLEVHSHYS
+1 MIPLEVHSHYS

-17 LSPKHLCDF
+17 LSPRHLCDF
-26 LITKG
+26 LIKKG
-31 YKQFAIADTNNL
+31 YKRFAIADTNNL
-43 YGMVFLYQTA
+43 YGMIFLYQTA
-53 LERGLDMIIG
+53 RERGLDMIIG
-63 ATLNDYHK
+63 ATLDDSRK
-71 HKAVLLVKNDQGYA
+71 RKAVLLVKDAQGYS
-85 NLCRLITQRHAD
+85 NLCRLITQRHAE
-97 PNFDLMKALIGRL
+97 PGFDLLRALTGRL
-110 EGLVMLTPDRDLL
+110 EGLVMLTPDRGLL
-123 LSYRSED
+123 EAYRD
-130 TYVSLESGSYSL
+130 PDVYLSLEPGNYSL
-142 YRWAKAEGLSTVANI
+142 YRWAREAHLPIVANI
-157 PAYMGSARGHQ
+157 PAYMGSANGHQ
-168 LHRIMRAIDLNTK
+168 LHRIMRAIDLNAK
-181 LSRLPKD
+181 LSRLPQEE
-188 ALIPLDNY
+188 LIPLDHF
-196 LHSRS
+196 LHSRD
-201 ETLDVL
+201 ETLTVF
-207 PFAEDALER
+207 PFAEEALER
-216 TLEVAAK
+216 TQEVADK
-223 CQWRPPLG
+223 CLWRPELN
-231 NFIFPESDDSR
+231 NFIFPDSNDAR
-242 DFQELK
+242 DFQKLK
-248 NRVYLGAQERYG
+248 QQVYLGARERYG
-260 NMTDRI
+260 EITDRV
-266 RDRIEHELQTV
+266 RDRIEHELKTV
-277 KEKHFSNYFLIVEDI
+277 KQKHFSNYFLTVQDI

-315 ITHVDPIKHNLF
+315 ITHVDPIQHNLF
-327 FERFLSPGRTDPPD
+327 FERFLSPGRKDPPD
-341 IDIDFPWDTRD
+341 IDVDFPWDTRD
-352 EVLDYTFQTYG
+352 EILDYAFRTHG

-413 QQLSSN
+413 KELADN
-419 PLLSDLDLQDPWP
+419 PLLSDLDLRDPWQ

-443 FPRYLSVHPGG
+443 FPRHLSVHPGG
-454 VVLTPNEISSYVPIQ
+454 IVLTPNEITSYVPIQ

-482 DQAEDYGLV
+482 DQAEDFGLV

-506 ILADVNEHYGVD
+506 ILAAVHEHYGVD

-533 ELIRTAR
+533 ELIRTAA

-591 GEYDP
+591 GTYDP

-619 RVAMR
+619 KVAMCL
-624 MAGFDADEGNE
+624 AGFNADEGNE

-648 LRDYCHKFVTG
+648 LRDYCQKFITG
-659 ARNNGVADS
+659 ARRNGVSDAV
-668 IIETLWEMIMS
+668 IETLWEMIMS

-745 ASEIRHTGMNDWVQI
+745 ASEIRHTGLNDWVQI
-760 GFMQLKGIKQTAL
+760 GFMQLKGIKQSGL

-780 ESNGRFTSF
+780 QAQGRFTSF
-789 ELFLRRMP
+789 ESFLRRMP
-797 ELDQAD
+797 ELDMGD
-803 VRILIKA
+803 IRILIKA
-810 GCFDGVEGMEA
+810 GCFDGVEGMAA
-821 RPRLMWQLYQA
+821 RPRLMWQLFQT
-832 RARQQR
+832 RTGQQR

-848 NDHDSYYIPDT
+848 NDRDSYYIPDT
-859 GSYSLKTM
+859 GGYSEKTM
-867 LMHESDVMGF
+867 LIHEADVLGF
-877 LISRHPLSLYEKLLQ
+877 LVSRHPLSLYAGLLQ
-892 NLAYVRACDLKKYI
+892 QLSYVRACDL
-906 GKEVPVIGW
+906 GQHVGREVPVIGW
-915 LITGKVVHTKNDE
+915 LITGKVVHTKDDE

-948 KVYRQFCRML
+948 EVYRKFCRML

-969 VEEDYG
+969 VEEDFG
-975 AISLTVKHIEFLDKV
+975 AISLTVKHVEFLDKV
-990 RIPRQIGPAKPRML
+990 SIPRQLGRGQQQLPAGQPQIPR
-1004 PQATRNVRKALP
+1004 
-1016 PPNSPSH
+1016 

>member
-17 LSPKHLCDF
+17 LSPKHLCNF
-26 LITKG
+26 MIKKG
-31 YKQFAIADTNNL
+31 YTQFAIADTNNL
-43 YGMVFLYQTA
+43 YGMIYLYQTA
-53 LERGLDMIIG
+53 LEHGLDMIIG
-63 ATLNDYHK
+63 ATLDDTHNR
-71 HKAVLLVKNDQGYA
+71 KAVLLVKNDVGYA
-85 NLCRLITQRHAD
+85 NLCRLITQRHTEEG
-97 PNFDLMKALIGRL
+97 FDLSKALPGHL
-110 EGLVMLTPDRDLL
+110 DGLVMITTNRNLL
-123 LSYRSED
+123 HGYRLED
-130 TYVSLESGSYSL
+130 TYVSLGPGSYSL
-142 YRWAKAEGLSTVANI
+142 YRWAKAEGLPTVANI
-157 PAYMGSARGHQ
+157 PTYMGSPQGHQ

-188 ALIPLDNY
+188 ELVPLNNY
-196 LHSRS
+196 LHSRE
-201 ETLDVL
+201 ETRDVL
-207 PFAEDALER
+207 PFAEDAMDR

-223 CQWRPPLG
+223 CQWRPDLN
-231 NFIFPESDDSR
+231 NFVFPESNDAR
-242 DFQELK
+242 DFQKLK
-248 NRVYLGAQERYG
+248 NRVYLGARERYG
-260 NMTDRI
+260 TITDRI
-266 RDRIEHELQTV
+266 RDRIEHELITV
-277 KEKHFSNYFLIVEDI
+277 KEKHFSNYFLIVQDI
-292 VKQSP
+292 VQQSP

-315 ITHVDPIKHNLF
+315 ITHVDPIRHNLF
-327 FERFLSPGRTDPPD
+327 FERFLSPGRKDPPD
-341 IDIDFPWDTRD
+341 IDVDFPWDTRD
-352 EVLDYTFQTYG
+352 DVLNYTFKTYG

-403 SHLWYVTDPF
+403 SHLWYVSDPF
-413 QQLSSN
+413 KELATN

-454 VVLTPNEISSYVPIQ
+454 VVLTPDEICSYVPIQ

-482 DQAEDYGLV
+482 DQAEDFGLV

-506 ILADVNEHYGVD
+506 ILADVHEHYGVD
-518 IPYWKLNPLEDLRTQ
+518 IPYWKLNPHEDLRTQ

-565 NLVIASSIIRP
+565 NLVIASSIIHP
-576 AANKWIREFVRRLHG
+576 AANKWIREFVHRLHG
-591 GEYDP
+591 GDYEP

-624 MAGFDADEGNE
+624 LAGFDADEGNE
-635 LRKVMSKKHKEAK
+635 LRKVMSKKHKEVK
-648 LRDYCHKFVTG
+648 LRDYCEKFVTG
-659 ARNNGVADS
+659 ARKNGVADDV
-668 IIETLWEMIMS
+668 IETLWEMIMS

-706 YPAEFMASVMSN
+706 YPAEFIASVMSN
-718 LGGYY
+718 QGGYY

-734 LGLKVLLPNIN
+734 LGLKILLPNIN
-745 ASEIRHTGMNDWVQI
+745 VSEIRHTGMNDWVQI
-760 GFMQLKGIKQTAL
+760 GFMQLKGIKQIAL
-773 EYIIAER
+773 EYIVAER
-780 ESNGRFTSF
+780 KSNGRFTSF
-789 ELFLRRMP
+789 ESFLRRMP
-797 ELDQAD
+797 ELDQSD

-821 RPRLMWQLYQA
+821 RPRLMWYLYQA
-832 RARQQR
+832 RAGQQHR
-838 RDKPVSLLDL
+838 EKPVSLLEL
-848 NDHDSYYIPDT
+848 NGRNAYYVPNI
-859 GSYSLKTM
+859 GAYSQKTM
-867 LMHESDVMGF
+867 LMHETDVLGF

-892 NLAYVRACDLKKYI
+892 LLSYVRACDLHRYI
-906 GKEVPVIGW
+906 G
-915 LITGKVVHTKNDE
+915 
-928 PMEFISFE
+928 
-936 DTTAIYETVFFP
+936 
-948 KVYRQFCRML
+948 
-958 SNARPYLLRGL
+958 
-969 VEEDYG
+969 
-975 AISLTVKHIEFLDKV
+975 
-990 RIPRQIGPAKPRML
+990 
-1004 PQATRNVRKALP
+1004 
-1016 PPNSPSH
+1016 

>member
-1 MLPLEVHSHYS
+1 MIPLEVHSHYS

-26 LITKG
+26 LIRKG

-43 YGMVFLYQTA
+43 YGMIFLYQTA
-53 LERGLDMIIG
+53 LERGLDMIVG
-63 ATLNDYHK
+63 ATLDDDHK
-71 HKAVLLVKNDQGYA
+71 RKAVLLVKDITGYS
-85 NLCRLITQRHAD
+85 NLSRLISQRHAQGD
-97 PNFDLMKALIGRL
+97 FDLLKHLVGRL
-110 EGLVMLTPDRDLL
+110 EGLVMLTQSRELL
-123 LSYRSED
+123 TAYRSGD
-130 TYVSLESGSYSL
+130 VYAALEAGSYSL
-142 YRWAKAEGLSTVANI
+142 YRWARAEGINTVASI
-157 PAYMGSARGHQ
+157 PAYMGSSHGHQ

-181 LSRLPKD
+181 LSRLPE
-188 ALIPLDNY
+188 AELIPIHHY
-196 LHSRS
+196 LHSPK

-207 PFAEDALER
+207 PYAEEALER
-216 TLEVAAK
+216 TLEIAGK
-223 CQWRPPLG
+223 CTWRPPLD
-231 NFIFPESDDSR
+231 NFIFPDSNDAR
-242 DFQELK
+242 DYQELK
-248 NRVYLGAQERYG
+248 NRVYLGARERYG
-260 NMTDRI
+260 TITDRI
-266 RDRIEHELQTV
+266 RDRIEHELKTV
-277 KEKHFSNYFLIVEDI
+277 REKRFANYFLTVQDI
-292 VKQSP
+292 VQQSP

-327 FERFLSPGRTDPPD
+327 FERFLSPGRKDPPD
-341 IDIDFPWDTRD
+341 IDVDFPWDTRD
-352 EVLDYTFQTYG
+352 DILQYTFDTYG

-387 VYGLTES
+387 VYGLIES
-394 EIGIVTKRL
+394 EIGTVTKRL

-413 QQLSSN
+413 SQLATN
-419 PLLSDLDLQDPWP
+419 PLLSDLDLKDPWP
-432 EIIRNGFYLAG
+432 EIIRYGFYLAG
-443 FPRYLSVHPGG
+443 FPRHLSVHPGG
-454 VVLTPNEISSYVPIQ
+454 VVLTPQEIRSYVPVQ

-482 DQAEDYGLV
+482 DQAEDFGLV

-506 ILADVNEHYGVD
+506 ILEDVHQHYGVD

-591 GEYDP
+591 GDYDP

-619 RVAMR
+619 KVAMR
-624 MAGFDADEGNE
+624 LAGFNADEGNE

-648 LRDYCHKFVTG
+648 LRDYCKKFVRG
-659 ARNNGVADS
+659 ARKNGVEDS
-668 IIETLWEMIMS
+668 VIETLWEMIMS

-734 LGLKVLLPNIN
+734 LGLKVLLPSIN
-745 ASEIRHTGMNDWVQI
+745 NSEIRHTGLNDWVQI
-760 GFMQLKGIKQTAL
+760 GFMQLKGIKSSAL
-773 EYIIAER
+773 EHMVAER
-780 ESNGRFTSF
+780 ESNGRFLSF
-789 ELFLRRMP
+789 ESFLRRMP
-797 ELDQAD
+797 ELDQSD

-838 RDKPVSLLDL
+838 RDKPASLLDL
-848 NDHDSYYIPDT
+848 NERDSYYLPDV
-859 GSYSLKTM
+859 GAYSEKTM
-867 LMHESDVMGF
+867 LIHEADALGF
-877 LISRHPLSLYEKLLQ
+877 LISRHPLSLYAGLLKH
-892 NLAYVRACDLKKYI
+892 LHYVRGCDLKKHV
-906 GKEVPVIGW
+906 GQEVPVIGW
-915 LITGKVVHTKNDE
+915 LITGKVVHTKDDE

-948 KVYRQFCRML
+948 EVYRKFCRML

-969 VEEDYG
+969 VEEDFG
-975 AISLTVKHIEFLDKV
+975 AISLTVSHIEFLDKV
-990 RIPRQIGPAKPRML
+990 SIPRQIGPFRGGML
-1004 PQATRNVRKALP
+1004 PPGRAGSLPAPPRNSSSR
-1016 PPNSPSH
+1016 

>member
-1 MLPLEVHSHYS
+1 MIPLEVHSHYS

-26 LITKG
+26 MAKKG
-31 YKQFAIADTNNL
+31 YTQFAIADTNNL
-43 YGMVFLYQTA
+43 YGMIFLYQTA
-53 LERGLDMIIG
+53 RERGLDMIVG
-63 ATLNDYHK
+63 ATLDDAHK
-71 HKAVLLVKNDQGYA
+71 RKSVLLVKDTTGYS
-85 NLCRLITQRHAD
+85 NLCRLISQRHAEES
-97 PNFDLMKALIGRL
+97 FDLLKHLTGRL
-110 EGLVMLTPDRDLL
+110 EGLVMLTQNRDLL
-123 LSYRSED
+123 EAYQSED
-130 TYVSLESGSYSL
+130 VYVSLQSGSYSL
-142 YRWAKAEGLSTVANI
+142 YHWAREKGFPSVASI
-157 PAYMGSARGHQ
+157 PAYMGSPKGHQ
-168 LHRIMRAIDLNTK
+168 LHRIMRAIDLNAK
-181 LSRLPKD
+181 LSRLPEEE
-188 ALIPLDNY
+188 LIPLDHY
-196 LHSRS
+196 LHSRA

-207 PFAEDALER
+207 PFAEEALDR
-216 TLEVAAK
+216 TMEVAAK
-223 CQWRPPLG
+223 CRWRPSLD
-231 NFIFPESDDSR
+231 NFIFPDSNDNR
-242 DFQELK
+242 DYQELK

-266 RDRIEHELQTV
+266 RDRIEHELKTV
-277 KEKHFSNYFLIVEDI
+277 KEKRFSNYFLTVQDI
-292 VKQSP
+292 VRQSP

-315 ITHVDPIKHNLF
+315 ITHVDPIRHNLF
-327 FERFLSPGRTDPPD
+327 FERFLSPGRKDPPD
-341 IDIDFPWDTRD
+341 IDVDFPWDTRD
-352 EVLDYTFQTYG
+352 DILQYTFDTYG

-403 SHLWYVTDPF
+403 SHLWYVSDPF
-413 QQLSSN
+413 QELAKN
-419 PLLSDLDLQDPWP
+419 PLLSDLDLKDPWP

-454 VVLTPNEISSYVPIQ
+454 VVLTPQEIRSYVPIQ

-482 DQAEDYGLV
+482 DQAEDFGLI

-533 ELIRTAR
+533 EIIRTAG

-591 GEYDP
+591 GDYDP
-596 LHPLLDETLKE
+596 LHPMLDETLKE

-624 MAGFDADEGNE
+624 LAGFDADEGNE

-648 LRDYCHKFVTG
+648 LRDYCEKFVSG
-659 ARNNGVADS
+659 ARKNGVEDS

-734 LGLKVLLPNIN
+734 LGLKVLLPSIN
-745 ASEIRHTGMNDWVQI
+745 NSEIRHTGMNDWVQI
-760 GFMQLKGIKQTAL
+760 GFMQLKGIKRSAL
-773 EYIIAER
+773 EYIVAER
-780 ESNGRFTSF
+780 ESNGRFRSF
-789 ELFLRRMP
+789 ESFLRRMP

-810 GCFDGVEGMEA
+810 GSFDGVEGMEE
-821 RPRLMWQLYQA
+821 RPRLMWQLYQS
-832 RARQQR
+832 RASQQR
-838 RDKPVSLLDL
+838 RDKPASLLDL
-848 NDHDSYYIPDT
+848 NDQDSYYIPDT
-859 GSYSLKTM
+859 GAYSEKTM
-867 LMHESDVMGF
+867 LIHEADVLGF
-877 LISRHPLSLYEKLLQ
+877 LISRHPLSLYAKLLQ
-892 NLAYVRACDLKKYI
+892 HLTYVPACDLKKYV
-906 GKEVPVIGW
+906 GREVPVIGW

-948 KVYRQFCRML
+948 EVYRKFCRML

-969 VEEDYG
+969 VEEDFG

-990 RIPRQIGPAKPRML
+990 KMPRRLGKPQPKML
-1004 PQATRNVRKALP
+1004 PQGHQGRLRPTNR
-1016 PPNSPSH
+1016 

>member
-1 MLPLEVHSHYS
+1 MIPLEVHSHYS

-26 LITKG
+26 MIKKG
-31 YKQFAIADTNNL
+31 YTQFAIADTNNL
-43 YGMVFLYQTA
+43 YGMIFLYQTA

-63 ATLNDYHK
+63 ATLDDAQK
-71 HKAVLLVKNDQGYA
+71 RKAVLLVKDNTGYS
-85 NLCRLITQRHAD
+85 NLCRLISQRHAGES
-97 PNFDLMKALIGRL
+97 FDLLKHLTGRL
-110 EGLVMLTPDRDLL
+110 EGLVMLTQDRDLL
-123 LSYRSED
+123 EAYQSED
-130 TYVSLESGSYSL
+130 VYVSLQSGSYSL
-142 YRWAKAEGLSTVANI
+142 YHWAREKDFPSVANI
-157 PAYMGSARGHQ
+157 PAYMGSPKGHQ
-168 LHRIMRAIDLNTK
+168 LHRIMRAINLNTK
-181 LSRLPKD
+181 LSRLPEEE
-188 ALIPLDNY
+188 LIPIDNY
-196 LHSRS
+196 LHSRA

-207 PFAEDALER
+207 PFAEEALER
-216 TLEVAAK
+216 TMEIAAK
-223 CQWRPPLG
+223 CQWRPPLDS
-231 NFIFPESDDSR
+231 FIFPDSNDNR
-242 DFQELK
+242 DYQELK

-266 RDRIEHELQTV
+266 RDRIEHELKTV
-277 KEKHFSNYFLIVEDI
+277 KEKRFSNYFLTVQDI

-315 ITHVDPIKHNLF
+315 ITHVDPIRHNLF
-327 FERFLSPGRTDPPD
+327 FERFLSPGRKDPPD
-341 IDIDFPWDTRD
+341 IDVDFPWDTRD
-352 EVLDYTFQTYG
+352 EILQYTFDTYG

-387 VYGLTES
+387 VFGLTES

-403 SHLWYVTDPF
+403 SHLWYVSDPF
-413 QQLSSN
+413 EELANN
-419 PLLSDLDLQDPWP
+419 PLLSDLDLKDPWP

-443 FPRYLSVHPGG
+443 FPRHLSVHPGG
-454 VVLTPNEISSYVPIQ
+454 VVLTPQEIRNYVPIQ

-482 DQAEDYGLV
+482 DQAEDFGLI

-506 ILADVNEHYGVD
+506 ILADVHEHYGVD

-591 GEYDP
+591 GDYDP

-624 MAGFDADEGNE
+624 LAGFDADEGNE

-648 LRDYCHKFVTG
+648 LRDYCEKFVSG
-659 ARNNGVADS
+659 ARKNGVEDS

-706 YPAEFMASVMSN
+706 YPAEFIASVMTN

-734 LGLKVLLPNIN
+734 LGLKVLLPSIN
-745 ASEIRHTGMNDWVQI
+745 NSEIRHTGLNDWVQI
-760 GFMQLKGIKQTAL
+760 GFMQLKGIKRTAL
-773 EYIIAER
+773 EYIVAER
-780 ESNGRFTSF
+780 ESNGRFLSF
-789 ELFLRRMP
+789 ESFLRRMP
-797 ELDQAD
+797 ELDQSD

-810 GCFDGVEGMEA
+810 GSFDGVEGIEA
-821 RPRLMWQLYQA
+821 RPSLMWQLYQS
-832 RARQQR
+832 RANQQR

-848 NDHDSYYIPDT
+848 NERDSYYIPDT
-859 GSYSLKTM
+859 GAYSEKTM
-867 LMHESDVMGF
+867 LIHEADVLGF
-877 LISRHPLSLYEKLLQ
+877 LISRHPLSLYAKLLQ
-892 NLAYVRACDLKKYI
+892 HLTYVRACDLRRHV
-906 GKEVPVIGW
+906 GKEIPVIGW

-948 KVYRQFCRML
+948 KVYRKFCRML

-969 VEEDYG
+969 VEEDFG
-975 AISLTVKHIEFLDKV
+975 AISLTVRHIEFLDKV
-990 RIPRQIGPAKPRML
+990 KVSPQIGRPQAKML
-1004 PQATRNVRKALP
+1004 PKGNQRTLP
-1016 PPNSPSH
+1016 PPNS